1 MSDNRY
7 YVNYA
12 GPIPFSSHLQTKRSL
27 AALSHLT
34 VFLAFYPPPLV

>member
-12 GPIPFSSHLQTKRSL
+12 GL
-27 AALSHLT
+27 AARSHLT

>member
-12 GPIPFSSHLQTKRSL
+12 GPIPISSHLQPNDPL
-27 AALSHLT
+27 
-34 VFLAFYPPPLV
+34 PPLVISRCFLPSIRALWS